1 MKNIIII
8 VLILISFS
16 ASAQKIKSK
25 SQDLSKRAITAGV
38 EITNGTGVD
47 LDTLLSTSPM
57 LRQSPTAIFKNS
69 TQDILTID
77 NNGLIINNSGLNNS
91 ATELWGVGTNG
102 EAVRLN
108 DLSSFGIVPFSNGLT
123 SGKLGGTMSEDTEIS
138 MSNFDISFTGVN
150 GGLGLGYDMAS
161 GNYYRQRNDVDVSS
175 VHFGNLALRKSKPGG
190 VLLSII
196 SSEASGIGELINLGN
211 TGTNTGGSRVGIRS
225 YMQGS
230 TGPNVDI
237 VLGQVTTLPSI
248 DHHIYTTTD
257 PIRFGG
263 PLHLKSV
270 ATQPIINADTEILSL
285 HGSNDSTVVKLTMG
299 DFGKDTR
306 TEIAT
311 NYTQT
316 IKNEFIVVDAIA
328 ASRIITLDGG
338 IMSDGDV
345 VTILAYTN
353 QDCGVGT
360 GNSVTVTGTIRIVS
374 GGAFSTQANYVE
386 DVSCTVMKFRYNG
399 TNFDKIQ

>member
-1 MKNIIII
+1 MKNIIIF
-8 VLILISFS
+8 ILLLCSTQII
-16 ASAQKIKSK
+16 AQKVNSFTQ
-25 SQDLSKRAITAGV
+25 SLSLSNNTINISNGNGV
-38 EITNGTGVD
+38 S
-47 LDTLLSTSPM
+47 LDILQSSNTVI
-57 LRQSPTAIFKNS
+57 RQSPILTLKNS
-69 TQDILTID
+69 TEDILTI
-77 NNGLIINNSGLNNS
+77 NSNGLVLNNSDINNS
-91 ATELWGVGTNG
+91 ATELWGIGASG
-102 EAVRLN
+102 EAVRVN

-299 DFGKDTR
+299 DFGKDSR